1 MVQTTTDP
9 GTISV
14 PMSSILDALEGVL
27 TEAERT
33 ALFEQLIGL
42 RPAGV
47 SPGDLITAELF
58 NQVLSDVNDLAQRV
72 AVLEGGSD
80 KVPHLPVITQI
91 VPQLVKTGHE
101 FTVFGQNLNPNLLS
115 RIDVDDTNIPLDRIK
130 DGSSP
135 TRLVLDAPAIIGLP
149 DTGATVVLAV
159 SNPAG
164 TGQGSYVQ
172 LPGVAANIQATIAF
186 ALKSVTPN
194 EALKP
199 NKAYDYSFE
208 LSIQSSH
215 DETFVL
221 TPQISGQGWLAV
233 NKGAGTIP
241 VTSASA
247 TNTVK
252 AVMVVTVTTGASGSG
267 TLLLNV
273 HGTNFPNYNAS
284 SLPTPIIIAAPQ
296 QLPTDKIAV
305 KTVVAI
311 GPNAK
316 FANNTLFIKRT
327 PQGGPGAIILSIQF
341 TFQSID
347 AFQVGAPA
355 ASPASDW
362 DAQRTTPGTINVGSV
377 GASSV
382 VSLLVT
388 PKKNNGTQFT
398 SGPGQIDFIVQSSNG
413 VEKLPFSAQ
422 LSIVDTLP

>member
-27 TEAERT
+27 SEAERT

-47 SPGDLITAELF
+47 APGDLITAELF

-80 KVPHLPVITQI
+80 TVPHLPVITQI
-91 VPQLVKTGHE
+91 VPQLVKTGQE
-101 FTVFGQNLNPNLLS
+101 FTVFGKNLTANLLS
-115 RIDVDDTNIPLDRIK
+115 RIDVDNTNIPLERIK

-149 DTGATVVLAV
+149 DTGATVILSV

-172 LPGVAANIQATIAF
+172 LPGVSTHIQANIAF
-186 ALKSVTPN
+186 TLKSVTPA
-194 EALKP
+194 EAIKP

-208 LSIQSSH
+208 LEIQSSN

-221 TPQISGQGWLAV
+221 TPQISGQGWTAV

-247 TNTVK
+247 LNAVK
-252 AVMVVTVTTGASGSG
+252 ATMVVTVTTGASGST

-273 HGTNFPNYNAS
+273 HGTNFPDFNAS
-284 SLPTPIIIAAPQ
+284 SLPTPITIAAAQPI
-296 QLPTDKIAV
+296 PSGNIKVNTI
-305 KTVVAI
+305 TAI
-311 GPNAK
+311 GSNAK
-316 FANNTLFIKRT
+316 FSNNTLFIKRN
-327 PQGGPGAIILSIQF
+327 PAGGPGTITLSIQYEF
-341 TFQSID
+341 
-347 AFQVGAPA
+347 ALVGSYPVGNPA
-355 ASPASDW
+355 AAPASDW
-362 DAQRTTPGTINVGSV
+362 GAQRTSQATITTTNVGDK
-377 GASSV
+377 SV
-382 VSLLVT
+382 VSLHIT
-388 PKKNNGTQFT
+388 PKNNGTQYT
-398 SGPGQIDFIVQSSNG
+398 AADGQLDFLVQSTNG

-422 LSIVDTLP
+422 LRIVDTLP